1 MAHLFC
7 HSCGTKLEYAHAK
20 PNFCNKCGQQL
31 SASVSTSSTIQS
43 PVLEKSEVISNDET
57 DAQFVP
63 HIENFQFELDTS
75 DKPKMTFG
83 SLMGESSKSE
93 EKRRTTGKSLN
104 EFIDEKK
111 KEG

>member
-63 HIENFQFELDTS
+63 HIENFQFELAATNFVALLGFLS
-75 DKPKMTFG
+75 DVFV
-83 SLMGESSKSE
+83 
-93 EKRRTTGKSLN
+93 KRKTYH
-104 EFIDEKK
+104 
-111 KEG
+111 